1 LESGKESSDN
11 FIIMN
16 WEDKSNNEILME
28 IQQIK
33 ADHEA
38 IKLTLI
44 KGVEEMDRIEK
55 LFNEANTVLTKR
67 LKGE

>member
-1 LESGKESSDN
+1 MESGKESSDN

>member
-1 LESGKESSDN
+1 
-11 FIIMN
+11 MN

>member
-1 LESGKESSDN
+1 
-11 FIIMN
+11 MN

-33 ADHEA
+33 AEHEA
-38 IKLTLI
+38 LKTKMVNDYDRLI
-44 KGVEEMDRIEK
+44 HLEEMFDAGNK
-55 LFNEANTVLTKR
+55 VLTKR